1 MVRKTVTIKDDIFLQ
16 VQNRD
21 ISKDYNSFSDM
32 VSSALELLLKEKKKE
47 RYKQAM
53 LEASKDKL
61 YLQDM
66 QEIEDDFKYADFE
79 N

>member
-1 MVRKTVTIKDDIFLQ
+1 MVRKTITIKDDIFLQ